1 MVLVRAKLEHG
12 VFFVFVFTTFTR
24 ISMLLECLSKSILS
38 KRNSSGRL
46 EFSVGLK
53 MDCIHALEAQSV
65 IVQQPVTTEFMP
77 VQCLCGYFTIY
88 R

>member
-1 MVLVRAKLEHG
+1 MVLVRVKLGHG
-12 VFFVFVFTTFTR
+12 VFFCCFVFTTLLC
-24 ISMLLECLSKSILS
+24 MLLKCLSKSSLS

-65 IVQQPVTTEFMP
+65 IVQQPVTTEYMP
-77 VQCLCGYFTIY
+77 VQCFCGYFTIY